1 MAAEAAARAEASRVE
16 EAKREAEQAIAQQQL
31 AAMWQVADAAA
42 EQAAAAEWLRL
53 PEVQTLLQQFAS
65 QRAAELIAA
74 AAAAAAADAEA
85 HEQQLQVDEADEK
98 FDFDIGDVPANDE
111 DQSFVLVHD
120 CVYCEKLGGWK
131 RLVTYGNLQK
141 LHLNIHVWERMEAG
155 SENGTPRLTGD
166 LAALHG

>member
-1 MAAEAAARAEASRVE
+1 MTLPGVRPTFVE
-16 EAKREAEQAIAQQQL
+16 P
-31 AAMWQVADAAA
+31 
-42 EQAAAAEWLRL
+42 LRL
-53 PEVQTLLQQFAS
+53 LGKKLSSEQNELGHTEGSKYGQHETPPKCEDATKAAGTG
-65 QRAAELIAA
+65 RAIQPAELIAA

-98 FDFDIGDVPANDE
+98 FYFDIGDVPANDQ
-111 DQSFVLVHD
+111 DQSFVLVHGR
-120 CVYCEKLGGWK
+120 VYCEKLGGWK

-155 SENGTPRLTGD
+155 SENGTPWLTGE